1 LDLKDY
7 QLFMEQQDII
17 AQLQLELEQHKQKI
31 KRLEYENNRLTL
43 LNKRVNEQLNAT
55 LDGTGLCL
63 WEQHIPS
70 GNLTIF
76 NQQWGHL
83 LGFTREELP
92 AHISSWK
99 NNLHPEDKDWVIQAF
114 ESHVAGNAEIYQ
126 AVHRMVHKD
135 GTVAWV
141 SDRGRIIEYGINGEP
156 LRIMGTH
163 IDVTQEK
170 RYEQDLAKLAH
181 RDPLTNLLNRNALIA
196 AFEQGKSTHS
206 THHGALCFIDL
217 DGFKIINDHLGHR
230 YGDSLLIH
238 IANDI
243 AQICDQLFSTVDS
256 TQNPLHHVA
265 RFGGD
270 EFVIL
275 VHCNDVE
282 RLTALAKILLSH
294 YQHPIELE
302 GESIKVGLSI
312 GISLFDELDEFTN
325 VCEQADKAMYSIK
338 KHGKHNF
345 LFW

>member
-1 LDLKDY
+1 
-7 QLFMEQQDII
+7 MTQQDII
-17 AQLQLELEQHKQKI
+17 SQLQFELKQHQQRLKQ
-31 KRLEYENNRLTL
+31 LEYENSRLTL
-43 LNKRVNEQLNAT
+43 LNKRVNEQLDAA

-63 WEQHIPS
+63 WEQHIPT

-92 AHISSWK
+92 AHINSWK

-114 ESHVAGNAEIYQ
+114 ESHVAGQAETYQ

-135 GTVAWV
+135 GSVAWV
-141 SDRGRIIEYGINGEP
+141 SDRGRIIEYAINGEP

-170 RYEQDLAKLAH
+170 RYEQDLAKLAL
-181 RDPLTNLLNRNALIA
+181 RDPLTNLLNRNALID
-196 AFEQGKSTHS
+196 AFEQGKNTHS

-230 YGDSLLIH
+230 YGDTLLIH

-243 AQICDQLFSTVDS
+243 CQVCDQLLSAADTTHND
-256 TQNPLHHVA
+256 QAPRHHVA

-275 VHCNDVE
+275 AHYSNVE
-282 RLTALAKILLSH
+282 RLTALARTLLSH
-294 YQHPIELE
+294 YQEPIELE
-302 GESIKVGLSI
+302 GETIKVGLSI

-338 KHGKHNF
+338 KHGKHGF